1 MANPFEVSGVDSKM
15 RRVSID
21 RDYLIQILEKSFPAL
36 EFPMSFEGSRW
47 KITPQYDPMD
57 MGEERELTGLV
68 VTRQATK
75 RGGSNAILDV

>member
-36 EFPMSFEGSRW
+36 EFPMPVFFLRF
-47 KITPQYDPMD
+47 
-57 MGEERELTGLV
+57 LGLALGLRPACP
-68 VTRQATK
+68 TQARTSPV
-75 RGGSNAILDV
+75 R